1 MGKKDTVLREF
12 FKDND
17 RTKSFIEFYFNVYS
31 KTNSSEYNK
40 NPLNIDKIY
49 ELSEAEA
56 SIIKNSVNVVNSIDK
71 SSSKASNWS
80 DVQKNR
86 DVLKDVILKQS
97 DDNIYA
103 IIGIENQSAIDE
115 TMIARCMVYDALN
128 YLTQFKNVS
137 SKKDLKPVITIVFY
151 LGEKSWNPELELFK
165 ILNIDE
171 NHPLHNFA
179 SNYRMNFINI
189 NNTDNEQSQLIS
201 NKDVRYILES
211 IRDIYKM
218 DDLSLEDRKT
228 LISKYN
234 NYRNTVNEIAIA
246 VQQIFTGMVS
256 SLDSKEGIA
265 MCESVRKFFED
276 IEEEKRQFKIKTI
289 EEARVEARRE
299 VREEIQQKVEK
310 AQQKV
315 EKAQQEAEKAQ
326 QEAEEAQQEME
337 KAREEAEYYKRLYE
351 EAIGRNNNTGETNEF
366 E

>member
-31 KTNSSEYNK
+31 KTDSSEYNK

-128 YLTQFKNVS
+128 YLTQFKSVS
-137 SKKDLKPVITIVFY
+137 SKKDL
-151 LGEKSWNPELELFK
+151 N
-165 ILNIDE
+165 
-171 NHPLHNFA
+171 
-179 SNYRMNFINI
+179 
-189 NNTDNEQSQLIS
+189 Q
-201 NKDVRYILES
+201 
-211 IRDIYKM
+211 
-218 DDLSLEDRKT
+218 
-228 LISKYN
+228 
-234 NYRNTVNEIAIA
+234 
-246 VQQIFTGMVS
+246 
-256 SLDSKEGIA
+256 
-265 MCESVRKFFED
+265 
-276 IEEEKRQFKIKTI
+276 
-289 EEARVEARRE
+289 
-299 VREEIQQKVEK
+299 
-310 AQQKV
+310 
-315 EKAQQEAEKAQ
+315 
-326 QEAEEAQQEME
+326 
-337 KAREEAEYYKRLYE
+337 
-351 EAIGRNNNTGETNEF
+351 
-366 E
+366 